1 MEKLLNNPAL
11 NPFSNPAT
19 FTQMKEASG
28 LSMADMIAYASGKKR
43 NTKKEDEERSRRRV
57 EQLDQ

>member
-1 MEKLLNNPAL
+1 
-11 NPFSNPAT
+11 
-19 FTQMKEASG
+19 MKEASG